1 MYNCKVANGK
11 IQDSIKQE
19 ETRQN
24 ETLMMIPSE
33 NYASKAVREAVGS
46 VLSNKYS
53 EGYPGRRYYQGNEI
67 IDQIENLA
75 IENAKKLFGVS
86 YANVQLYSGSPAN
99 SAVYFALLNP
109 GDTIL
114 GMGLASGGHLTHG
127 HPKVT
132 FSGKYF
138 NSVQYSVGKDGLIN
152 FEEVEK
158 LAKTHKPKII
168 VSGTTAYPRTIDFE
182 KFGQIAK
189 NVGAYHL
196 ADISHIAGLVAAGV
210 HPSPVGHSD
219 VVMTTTHKTLRGPR
233 GAILMSNN
241 KEIAERI
248 DKAVFPGLQGGPHNN
263 TTAGIAVA
271 LEEAMRPEFKTY
283 AEQIV
288 KNAKVLA
295 EELSKRGFKLVSGGT
310 DNHLILVDLTN
321 KGVDGWAAAWALEF
335 AGIVVNRNSVPNDAR
350 SAFYPSGIR
359 LGTPAVTT
367 RGMKEAEMTQIAG
380 WIDEVVE
387 IAKTYYS
394 DEKEKRG
401 EVKKALR
408 AEEKIRKVAEE
419 VKNLCLKFPIK

>member
-1 MYNCKVANGK
+1 
-11 IQDSIKQE
+11 
-19 ETRQN
+19 
-24 ETLMMIPSE
+24 
-33 NYASKAVREAVGS
+33 
-46 VLSNKYS
+46 
-53 EGYPGRRYYQGNEI
+53 
-67 IDQIENLA
+67 
-75 IENAKKLFGVS
+75 
-86 YANVQLYSGSPAN
+86 
-99 SAVYFALLNP
+99 
-109 GDTIL
+109 
-114 GMGLASGGHLTHG
+114 
-127 HPKVT
+127 
-132 FSGKYF
+132 
-138 NSVQYSVGKDGLIN
+138 
-152 FEEVEK
+152 
-158 LAKTHKPKII
+158 
-168 VSGTTAYPRTIDFE
+168 
-182 KFGQIAK
+182 
-189 NVGAYHL
+189 
-196 ADISHIAGLVAAGV
+196 
-210 HPSPVGHSD
+210 
-219 VVMTTTHKTLRGPR
+219 
-233 GAILMSNN
+233 MSNN